1 MRRPRRIAAVALA
14 GALAAATLSACSS
27 GPDADPVAQALAEAF
42 QDGSFDSV
50 AWSGTDPAA
59 VTAEAE
65 TLLGGLADVPRQ
77 VEVDDIERVGD
88 DDGRREV
95 TLEFR
100 WDLDGS
106 DADWTYTT
114 TAGLVLGDGGDPAWA
129 VEWQPSVLHP
139 QLAAGATLAVSRV
152 QPPRADVLGADG
164 TDIVTERPVHRIGI
178 DKTKAD
184 AGSWGPSAAA
194 LAELTGIDPAAYPAR
209 VEQAGERAF
218 VEAITLREPD
228 AADVLAGIE
237 GIPGAVALSDT
248 LPLAPTREFARPVLG
263 TVGEATAEIV
273 AESGGAVQ
281 AGDVVGLSGIQAQY
295 DEQLRGV
302 PGMTV
307 EVVPA
312 DGAGEVL
319 YEREPQPGTAVTT
332 SIDTDLQVRAE
343 EVLAGVAPPSAI
355 VAVRPSTGAVL
366 AVASGP
372 GGDGYSTATLGQYAP
387 GSTFK
392 VVTALALLRAGS
404 TPQTVVPCTPTVE
417 VDGKGFKNYDD
428 YPSSALG
435 DISLRTA
442 IANSCNTALIDQRDA
457 VAQPDLAAAATALG
471 LATPSDP
478 GVPAFVGEVPGEAE
492 STEHAASMIGQGRVL
507 ASPLGMAAV
516 AASVVAGT
524 SVQPWIVDTA
534 ASPAAAPGAV
544 TAEEA
549 AVLRDLMRAVVTEG
563 SATFLGDVPGDAVMA
578 KTGTAEYGTET
589 PLRTHAWMIA
599 AQGDLAV
606 AVFVED
612 GESGSQTAG
621 PLLERFLSGG

>member
-1 MRRPRRIAAVALA
+1 MRRPRRIAAVTLA
-14 GALAAATLSACSS
+14 SALAAATLSACGS
-27 GPDADPVAQALAEAF
+27 GPDADPVAQALAAAL

-50 AWSGTDPAA
+50 AWSGADPAA
-59 VTAEAE
+59 VAAEAE
-65 TLLGGLADVPRQ
+65 ALLGELADVPRQ

-88 DDGRREV
+88 DDTRREV
-95 TLEFR
+95 TLEVR

-114 TAGLVLGDGGDPAWA
+114 AAGLVLGDGGDPAWA
-129 VEWQPSVLHP
+129 VEWQPSALHP
-139 QLAAGATLAVSRV
+139 RLAAGASLAVSRV
-152 QPPRADVLGADG
+152 QPRRADVLGAG
-164 TDIVTERPVHRIGI
+164 GAGIVTERPVYRIGI
-178 DKTKAD
+178 DKTKSD
-184 AGSWGPSAAA
+184 AGSWGSSAAA
-194 LAELTGIDPAAYPAR
+194 LAELTGIDPAAYATR

-218 VEAITLREPD
+218 VEAITLRESD
-228 AADVLAGIE
+228 AAHVLAGIE
-237 GIPGAVALSDT
+237 DLPGAVALSGT
-248 LPLAPTREFARPVLG
+248 LPLAPTREFARPILG

-273 AESGGAVQ
+273 AESEGAIR
-281 AGDVVGLSGIQAQY
+281 AGDVVGLSGLQAQY

-302 PGMTV
+302 PGVTV

-319 YEREPQPGTAVTT
+319 YEREPQPGTAVTI
-332 SIDTDLQVRAE
+332 SIDADLQIRAE
-343 EVLAGVAPPSAI
+343 EVLAGAAPPSAV
-355 VAVRPSTGAVL
+355 VAVQPSTGAVL
-366 AVASGP
+366 AAASGP

-392 VVTALALLRAGS
+392 VVTALAMLRAGS
-404 TPQTVVPCTPTVE
+404 TPQTEVACTPTVE

-428 YPSSALG
+428 YPASALG

-442 IANSCNTALIDQRDA
+442 IANSCNTALIGRRDA
-457 VAQPDLAAAATALG
+457 VAQADLAAAATALG
-471 LATPSDP
+471 LATTSDP
-478 GVPAFVGEVPGEAE
+478 GVPAFVGDVPAEAQ

-524 SVQPWIVDTA
+524 TVRPWIVDG
-534 ASPAAAPGAV
+534 ASTPVAAAGAV
-544 TAEEA
+544 TPEEA
-549 AVLRDLMRAVVTEG
+549 EVLRDLMRAVVTEG

-578 KTGTAEYGTET
+578 KTGTAEYGTDS

-612 GESGSQTAG
+612 GESGAQTAG